1 MALDSCKGIQA
12 LHIVEG
18 KILLKDDAPRKVH
31 KEGGMDN
38 MREVE
43 GRSQGKGNTTVVTKR
58 HTRLVVPFL

>member
-1 MALDSCKGIQA
+1 M
-12 LHIVEG
+12 
-18 KILLKDDAPRKVH
+18 LKDDVLRKVH
-31 KEGGMDN
+31 KEEGMDN